1 MIVFARVIKPE
12 APTRYLPNEHDID
25 ISPRVHRKWADM
37 DRKRAD
43 MDRKWAWYGY
53 QALVENV

>member
-43 MDRKWAWYGY
+43 MDRKWA
-53 QALVENV
+53 